1 MCRSLPESLIS
12 HLRHGVVIKQ
22 ANIDAL
28 QRIDTLTKQAQH
40 RATQLIK
47 SAGITAVQQHNAAC
61 EAGFQTGVL
70 QLLPELMRFIDE
82 YKAIIDTHFA
92 DSLRCLQTEL
102 TAFFGDRV
110 SRHLLIQQLAAQHAA
125 ENDCGLILPVEF
137 KKNNQDS
144 EYIAR
149 TISIPVSFHFSQH
162 IILRVGK
169 KLLYLTPET
178 FAKQKIAQIDSEESR
193 EILNK
198 KKNEINIIFQENIKR
213 VKHDT

>member
-22 ANIDAL
+22 ASIDAL
-28 QRIDTLTKQAQH
+28 QRIDTLTEQAQH

-47 SAGITAVQQHNAAC
+47 SAGITTAQMHNSAC

-70 QLLPELMRFIDE
+70 QLLPQLINFIDE
-82 YKAIIDTHFA
+82 YKTIIDTHFS
-92 DSLRCLQTEL
+92 DSLLCLQTEL

-110 SRHLLIQQLAAQHAA
+110 SRHLLIQQLTGQHAA
-125 ENDCGLILPVEF
+125 ENDCALILPVEF

-178 FAKQKIAQIDSEESR
+178 FAKQKIAQIDSKELR

-198 KKNEINIIFQENIKR
+198 KKNEISIIFQENIKR